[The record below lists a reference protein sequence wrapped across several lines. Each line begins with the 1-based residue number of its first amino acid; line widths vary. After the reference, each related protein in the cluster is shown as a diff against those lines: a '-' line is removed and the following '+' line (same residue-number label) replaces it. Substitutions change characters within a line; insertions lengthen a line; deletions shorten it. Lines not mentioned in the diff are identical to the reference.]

1 MILPGNFR
9 GFFDLLKLAFL
20 RRWVFTSLY
29 LEIFGKLA
37 RAETLFYLARGTSNL
52 RNAFLLCH
60 NLNF

>member
-9 GFFDLLKLAFL
+9 GFFKSLKLAFL
-20 RRWVFTSLY
+20 RRRVFTLY
-29 LEIFGKLA
+29 FEIFGKLA
-37 RAETLFYLARGTSNL
+37 RVDTLFHLERGTTNL

>member
-9 GFFDLLKLAFL
+9 GFCKSLKLASL

-29 LEIFGKLA
+29 FEIFGKLA
-37 RAETLFYLARGTSNL
+37 RVDTLFHLERGTTNL

>member
-1 MILPGNFR
+1 MILLGNFR
-9 GFFDLLKLAFL
+9 GFLKLLKLASL

-37 RAETLFYLARGTSNL
+37 RVDTLFYLERGTTNL

>member
-9 GFFDLLKLAFL
+9 GFFKSLKLAFL
-20 RRWVFTSLY
+20 RRRVFTLY
-29 LEIFGKLA
+29 FEIFGKLA
-37 RAETLFYLARGTSNL
+37 RVDTLFHLERGISNL